1 MSPWAW
7 WRRRLPLP
15 TGAAAASFLG
25 GLWTRLA
32 AAPGHWC
39 LWWTAGGERVPA
51 SVLVT
56 NGLPQPAAYAGFL
69 DASRSVA
76 PWQSLGMFEGAAPR
90 RHAMPEAATGLIDV
104 VTSPSPSPSAPSAA
118 WLPDDLELLSD
129 LGVVVGASTLAA
141 PVAHVAVGVAS
152 EAPAAGVAVL
162 HRPDGALT
170 LVAAEAGHPDRR
182 QQAVAAVS
190 AIARD
195 LPGAELAVGM
205 QALRARIMALNPQ
218 LRQASEDLIDP
229 VLEDC
234 AVIAARVAG
243 GQVGLLRIGT
253 AAAWHWRRG
262 RLQPFFAN
270 SSTPPA
276 VGAGG
281 DDDFDDLLFSRVAL
295 SAPGLGATA
304 QPTCGE
310 VLCAVDAGDRLL
322 LMATQPLLQLSPDIL
337 ARSLAMPSCGD
348 ARLHIATAAGLG
360 TDAARWP
367 LAIIEI
373 DA

>member
-1 MSPWAW
+1 
-7 WRRRLPLP
+7 
-15 TGAAAASFLG
+15 
-25 GLWTRLA
+25 
-32 AAPGHWC
+32 
-39 LWWTAGGERVPA
+39 
-51 SVLVT
+51 
-56 NGLPQPAAYAGFL
+56 
-69 DASRSVA
+69 
-76 PWQSLGMFEGAAPR
+76 
-90 RHAMPEAATGLIDV
+90 
-104 VTSPSPSPSAPSAA
+104 
-118 WLPDDLELLSD
+118 
-129 LGVVVGASTLAA
+129 
-141 PVAHVAVGVAS
+141 
-152 EAPAAGVAVL
+152 
-162 HRPDGALT
+162 
-170 LVAAEAGHPDRR
+170 
-182 QQAVAAVS
+182 
-190 AIARD
+190 
-195 LPGAELAVGM
+195 M
-205 QALRARIMALNPQ
+205 QALRAQIMALNPQ

-310 VLCAVDAGDRLL
+310 VLCAVEAGDRLL